1 MGNARAPL
9 LRDERQRGAGDEP
22 GLTLG
27 SARGR
32 WVVAATILG
41 SGMASLD
48 ATVVGIAL
56 PRIGEDL
63 GVGLTGLQWTVN
75 AYVLT
80 LAAFLLLGGSLG
92 DRLGRRR
99 VFLIGVVWFAAAST
113 ICAVA
118 PSAGLL
124 IVARALQGVG
134 GALLTP
140 GSLAI
145 LEASFR
151 KQDRAAAIG
160 AWSGFAGIAVA
171 IGPFVGGWL
180 IESVS
185 WRLIFLVNLPV
196 AVAVAW
202 VTLRYVPES
211 RDPAAPAHSDFAG
224 TALAAAGLAGVVYA
238 LTDGPDAGWTSL
250 RVLAAGLL
258 GAAALV
264 GFIVVEAR
272 SDHAI
277 LPLRLFRSAQFSAA
291 NAVTFVV
298 YGALGGTLFLLP
310 IQLQRVLGYSPT
322 AAGASLLPITVVML
336 LLSSRMGRLA
346 TRIGPRLPMT
356 FGPLVC
362 AVGALM
368 LSQVG
373 AGSGYFTGLIPG
385 VTVFGLGLATTVAPL
400 TATVL
405 AAAGAEHAGVASAVN
420 TDVARTAQLIAVAV
434 LPLAAGITAAT
445 YADVAA
451 FSTGF
456 QHALWIS
463 AAVLAAGGGLA
474 FATIRRPLV
483 AVRQAHMSSCA
494 VDAPPRGP
502 AAVGGR
508 TAEEASQKAA

>member
-1 MGNARAPL
+1 L
-9 LRDERQRGAGDEP
+9 
-22 GLTLG
+22 
-27 SARGR
+27 
-32 WVVAATILG
+32 AATIMG

-56 PRIGEDL
+56 PRIGADL
-63 GVGLTGLQWTVN
+63 GVGLAGLQWTVN
-75 AYVLT
+75 AYMLT

-99 VFLIGVVWFAAAST
+99 VFLVGVVWFAAASAA
-113 ICAVA
+113 CAVA
-118 PSAGLL
+118 PSAGFL
-124 IVARALQGVG
+124 IAARALQGVG

-151 KQDRAAAIG
+151 KEDRAAAIG

-171 IGPFVGGWL
+171 IGPFVAGWL

-196 AVAVAW
+196 AVAVLWIA
-202 VTLRYVPES
+202 LRHVPES
-211 RDPAAPAHSDFAG
+211 RDLEAPRHSDFAG
-224 TALAAAGLAGVVYA
+224 TVLAAAGLAGVIYA
-238 LTDGPDAGWTSL
+238 LTDAPEVGWTRL
-250 RVLAAGLL
+250 PVLVAGLG
-258 GAAALV
+258 GAAALAA
-264 GFIVVEAR
+264 FFLVEAR
-272 SDHAI
+272 SDHPI
-277 LPLRLFRSAQFSAA
+277 LPLTLFRSRQFSAA

-310 IQLQRVLGYSPT
+310 IQLQRVVGYSPT

-356 FGPLVC
+356 FGPLIC
-362 AVGALM
+362 AVGLLI
-368 LSQVG
+368 LSGVG
-373 AGSGYFTGLIPG
+373 AGSSYVTGLLPG

-405 AAAGAEHAGVASAVN
+405 AAVSPDHAGVASAVN

-434 LPLAAGITAAT
+434 LPVAAGITAAS

-456 QHALWIS
+456 EHALWIG
-463 AAVLAAGGGLA
+463 AAVLAGGGALA
-474 FATIRRPLV
+474 FATVRRPLV
-483 AVRQAHMSSCA
+483 VARPARLSMTSCA

-502 AAVGGR
+502 AALQESPAPESQR
-508 TAEEASQKAA
+508 EAA

>member
-1 MGNARAPL
+1 
-9 LRDERQRGAGDEP
+9 
-22 GLTLG
+22 
-27 SARGR
+27 
-32 WVVAATILG
+32 
-41 SGMASLD
+41 MASLD

-56 PRIGEDL
+56 PRIGSDL

-99 VFLIGVVWFAAAST
+99 VFVTGVVWFAVAST
-113 ICAVA
+113 ACAIA

-124 IVARALQGVG
+124 IAARAAQGVG

-145 LEASFR
+145 LQASFS
-151 KQDRAAAIG
+151 KEDRAAAIG

-171 IGPFVGGWL
+171 IGPFIGGWL

-196 AVAVAW
+196 AVAVVW
-202 VTLRYVPES
+202 ITRRHVPET

-238 LTDGPDAGWTSL
+238 LTDGPETGWTSFP
-250 RVLAAGLL
+250 VLATGLC

-264 GFIVVEAR
+264 AFLLVEAR
-272 SDHAI
+272 SDRAI
-277 LPLRLFRSAQFSAA
+277 LPLTLFRSAQFSAA
-291 NAVTFVV
+291 NGVTFVV

-356 FGPLVC
+356 LGPLIC
-362 AVGALM
+362 AAGLLVV
-368 LSQVG
+368 SRVG
-373 AGSGYFTGLIPG
+373 AGSGYFTGLLPG

-405 AAAGAEHAGVASAVN
+405 AAASPEHAGVASAVN
-420 TDVARTAQLIAVAV
+420 TDVARTSQLIAVAV
-434 LPLAAGITAAT
+434 LPVAAGITASS
-445 YADVAA
+445 YADIAA

-463 AAVLAAGGGLA
+463 SAVLAAGGALA

-483 AVRQAHMSSCA
+483 AVPAAHMSSCA

-502 AAVGGR
+502 AALPERV
-508 TAEEASQKAA
+508 AAASHERAA